1 MRTSVGRT
9 VLSALL
15 LTFLLPLMLVSANA
29 AEFKMGVID
38 SQAVLEK
45 SKGGKKVIDTL
56 NEYAM
61 ARQKLLAKD
70 EEELRTNQKQL
81 QDQALKMSEA
91 EKKEKDAQLQTKFQN
106 YQKHRQ
112 EFSMEIQ
119 KKNKELLDE
128 YAKKIS
134 ATTQTLAEKGGI
146 SLVVEKGSEQ
156 VMKIV
161 IYHKDTIDLTE
172 QVIKELDRVNK

>member
-9 VLSALL
+9 GLSALL
-15 LTFLLPLMLVSANA
+15 ITLLLPLMLVSANA

-45 SKGGKKVIDTL
+45 SKGGKKVIDAL

-70 EEELRTNQKQL
+70 EDDLRGSQKQF
-81 QDQALKMSEA
+81 QDQASKMSEA
-91 EKKEKDAQLQTKFQN
+91 EKKEKDIQLQTKFQS
-106 YQKHRQ
+106 YQKRRQ
-112 EFSMEIQ
+112 EFSVEIQ
-119 KKNKELLDE
+119 KKNKELLDD
-128 YAKKIS
+128 YAKKIA
-134 ATTQTLAEKGGI
+134 ATTQTLAEKGGV

-156 VMKIV
+156 IMKIV

-172 QVIKELDRVNK
+172 QVVKELDRVNK